1 MSDVAGESEGRT
13 AEAGEAPRT
22 LAGRFGV
29 AGPGLV
35 VAATGVGAGDMIAAL
50 VAGTRFG
57 TTFLWAILVGAVVKF
72 ALTEGVGRWHLAT
85 GQTILGG
92 WHALG
97 RWATGYFA
105 VYAVIWGVV
114 FGAAVAS
121 ACGLGLSALFGGPVW
136 AWAILNSLVGLAL
149 VWTGRYTLFENV
161 MKVLVGL
168 MFVTMVGS
176 AIVVLPSLGEL
187 ASGLV
192 PRVPDGSLL
201 YALGLAGGVGGTI
214 TLASYGYWLRE
225 KRWRGSSWIGTMR
238 TDALVAYAV
247 TTLFIVA
254 MLVIG
259 VGFLFGTNTSIA
271 DEEGL
276 VSLASLMGE
285 RIGEPVRVLFLVGFW
300 SASFTSL
307 LGVWNGV
314 PYLFADFVRILRG
327 GEEAADADE
336 DPVDEKSWPYRA
348 YLLWL
353 TFPPMLLLFLQQPV
367 GLVLV
372 YAALGAFFMPFLAI
386 TLLLLLNSRRVEGGY
401 RNGLVANAILVGC
414 VLLFAVLAVQELYS
428 TLTGG

>member
-1 MSDVAGESEGRT
+1 
-13 AEAGEAPRT
+13 
-22 LAGRFGV
+22 
-29 AGPGLV
+29 
-35 VAATGVGAGDMIAAL
+35 MIASL

-72 ALTEGVGRWHLAT
+72 ALSEGVGRWHLAT

-114 FGAAVAS
+114 FGAAASS
-121 ACGLGLSALFGGPVW
+121 ACGLGLAALFGTLPLW
-136 AWAILNSLVGLAL
+136 AWAILNSLLGLAL
-149 VWTGRYTLFENV
+149 VWTGRYALFENV

-168 MFVTMVGS
+168 MFVTMIGS
-176 AIVVLPSLGEL
+176 AILVLPSIGEL

-225 KRWRGSSWIGTMR
+225 KRWRGSSWIPTMR
-238 TDALVAYAV
+238 TDALVAY
-247 TTLFIVA
+247 TITSLFVIA
-254 MLVIG
+254 MLLIG
-259 VGFLFGTNTSIA
+259 AGFLFGTNASIEG
-271 DEEGL
+271 EEGL
-276 VSLASLMGE
+276 VSLANLMGE
-285 RIGEPVRVLFLVGFW
+285 EIGEPVRILFLVGFW
-300 SASFTSL
+300 AAAFTSL

-314 PYLFADFVRILRG
+314 PYLFADFVRILRRG
-327 GEEAADADE
+327 GEAADADE
-336 DPVDEKSWPYRA
+336 EPVSEKSWPYRA

-353 TFPPMLLLFLQQPV
+353 TFPPMLLLFFQQPV

-372 YAALGAFFMPFLAI
+372 YAALGALFMPFLAI
-386 TLLLLLNSRRVEGGY
+386 TLLLLLNSRRVEPGY
-401 RNGLVANAILVGC
+401 RNGLVTNVVLVGC
-414 VLLFAVLAVQELYS
+414 VLLFAVLAVQELIGV
-428 TLTGG
+428 LTGG

>member
-1 MSDVAGESEGRT
+1 MADVAGRPSEG
-13 AEAGEAPRT
+13 AVDEAPRT

-29 AGPGLV
+29 AGPGLI
-35 VAATGVGAGDMIAAL
+35 VAATGVGAGDMIASL

-57 TTFLWAILVGAVVKF
+57 TTFIWAILVGAVVKF
-72 ALTEGVGRWHLAT
+72 VLTEGVGRWHLAT

-92 WHALG
+92 WHSLG

-105 VYAVIWGVV
+105 VYAVIWGIV
-114 FGAAVAS
+114 FGGAVAS
-121 ACGLGLSALFGGPVW
+121 ACGLGLAALFGILPVW

-149 VWTGRYTLFENV
+149 VWTGRYSLFENV
-161 MKVLVGL
+161 MKVLVSL
-168 MFVTMVGS
+168 MFVTMIGS
-176 AIVVLPSLGEL
+176 ALFVLPSIGEL

-192 PRVPDGSLL
+192 PRVPEGSLI

-225 KRWRGSSWIGTMR
+225 KRWRGSSWISTMR
-238 TDALVAYAV
+238 TDAFVAYAV
-247 TTLFIVA
+247 TAVFILA

-259 VGFLFGTNTSIA
+259 VGFLFGTNTSIEG
-271 DEEGL
+271 EEGL
-276 VSLASLMGE
+276 ISLANLMGE
-285 RIGEPVRVLFLVGFW
+285 RIGEPVRILFLVGFW

-314 PYLFADFVRILRG
+314 PYLFADFVRILRSG
-327 GEEAADADE
+327 GEAADADE
-336 DPVDEKSWPYRA
+336 DPVSEKSWPYRA

-353 TFPPMLLLFLQQPV
+353 TFPPMLLLFFQQPV

-386 TLLLLLNSRRVEGGY
+386 TLLLLLNSGRVERGY
-401 RNGLVANAILVGC
+401 RNGILANAILTGC
-414 VLLFAVLAVQELYS
+414 VLLFAFLAVRELVG
-428 TLTGG
+428 TLSGGG